1 MKYEKAVGSRESI
14 NGAEALDKVLTPV
27 SQGSTV
33 SASDSNC
40 ISSRYSLIRP
50 RVILL
55 SAMLA
60 CSGHYSGFFCS

>member
-14 NGAEALDKVLTPV
+14 NGAEAPDKVLTP
-27 SQGSTV
+27 V

-55 SAMLA
+55 GAMLA